1 MLSRILDFLKMY
13 YFIIF
18 RYGRYA
24 CWTLALVSWSIGY
37 FGYDILEK
45 YIAPDGIDG
54 PEDEYKRF
62 VYLDSKLS
70 LDWPITLVA
79 VCIGLLILEGM
90 FYGLPSY
97 LLPFCLS

>member
-1 MLSRILDFLKMY
+1 MLSRILDFWKMY

-37 FGYDILEK
+37 FGDSILEK

-54 PEDEYKRF
+54 SEDKYKRF

-70 LDWPITLVA
+70 FDWPFTLVA
-79 VCIGLLILEGM
+79 VGLVLLALDAMLYEP
-90 FYGLPSY
+90 PSY
-97 LLPFCLS
+97 LLPFLS